1 VGNKKLH
8 RISLWKA
15 DEKRQFV
22 LRLETEVNI
31 VPRDVCCGDTNC
43 FEQEQN
49 GVQWWWALRRR
60 KEREGGREGR
70 REGRKE
76 GRKEEKSFSDVIIS
90 FHWGKGSAVSVR
102 YRENTFLQF
111 IQSRKTY

>member
-1 VGNKKLH
+1 MYVVEIRIALNKSRMEFSGGGL
-8 RISLWKA
+8 L
-15 DEKRQFV
+15 D
-22 LRLETEVNI
+22 
-31 VPRDVCCGDTNC
+31 DG
-43 FEQEQN
+43 
-49 GVQWWWALRRR
+49 